1 MKALKSLT
9 IGLCAALSLISGS
22 FGLCAAYDLSVPA
35 PIVFMVAAVWAFV
48 SVVCYFAIDER
59 GIK

>member
-9 IGLCAALSLISGS
+9 IGLCAALALISGS
-22 FGLCAAYDLSVPA
+22 FGSDAYDLSA

-48 SVVCYFAIDER
+48 SVVCYFAVDER
-59 GIK
+59 GIR